1 MHRRDSSGD
10 AGRTHMRRA
19 LRLARRG
26 AGRASPNPMVG
37 AVVVRN
43 GAIVGEG
50 SHVFS
55 RRDHAEIIALRNA
68 GERSRGADLFLNLE
82 PCSHTGRTPPCV
94 EEIIRAGIKAV
105 HVATRDPNPLVN
117 GKGIERLEEAGI
129 AVYEGLCEAQAL
141 VLNEPFFH
149 LVRTGK
155 PFVTLKLALSLDGRI
170 ATRSGSSQWIT
181 GDKARR
187 VVHRLRYEHDA
198 ILVGIGTVAQDDP
211 SLNVR
216 GKRKNRIVKMVL
228 DSGLRTDPEARLFH
242 SRDPVVIFH
251 SERASKT
258 GARRLSRRAELV
270 GVARDLHGL
279 KWAEILEETGRRGL
293 NSLLI
298 EGGGTVAASAL
309 QAEAVQRMALF
320 YAPTI
325 IGGDGLPGFGPLGV
339 ESLEKAFRVD
349 LTRIRRLGDDFVLEA
364 RLVKHTP

>member
-1 MHRRDSSGD
+1 MPRKDPTRPHS
-10 AGRTHMRRA
+10 TYMRRA

-26 AGRASPNPMVG
+26 AGRVSPNPMVG
-37 AVVVRN
+37 AVVVRD
-43 GAIVGEG
+43 GEIVGEG
-50 SHVFS
+50 YHVFS
-55 RRDHAEIIALRNA
+55 RRHHAEIMALQKA
-68 GERSRGADLFLNLE
+68 GEQTRGADLYLTLE
-82 PCSHTGRTPPCV
+82 PCCHTGRTPPCV
-94 EEIIRAGIKAV
+94 EAIMRAGVKAV
-105 HVATRDPNPLVN
+105 YVATRDPNPRVN

-129 AVYEGLCEAQAL
+129 EVFEGLCESEATR
-141 VLNEPFFH
+141 LNEPFFR

-170 ATRSGSSQWIT
+170 ATSTGSSKWIT
-181 GDKARR
+181 GDKARG

-211 SLNVR
+211 SLDVR
-216 GKRKNRIVKMVL
+216 GRRKNRIVKMVL
-228 DSGLRTDPEARLFH
+228 DSELRTDPEARLFQ

-251 SERASKT
+251 SEKVSKA
-258 GARRLSRRAELV
+258 GVRRLSQAAALV
-270 GVARDLHGL
+270 GVGRDSAGL
-279 KWAEILEETGRRGL
+279 QWQEILQETGRRGL

-309 QAEAVQRMALF
+309 RAGAVQRMMLF

-349 LTRIRRLGDDFVLEA
+349 LTRIRRLGEDFLLEA
-364 RLVKHTP
+364 RLD